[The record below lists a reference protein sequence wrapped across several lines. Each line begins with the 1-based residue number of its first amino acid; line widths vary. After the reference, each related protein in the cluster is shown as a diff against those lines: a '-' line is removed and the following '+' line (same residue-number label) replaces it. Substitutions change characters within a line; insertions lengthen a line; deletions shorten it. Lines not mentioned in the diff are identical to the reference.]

1 MFIFFTQYLTD
12 NLNNSNKDE
21 RRVTKVNLKK
31 VFDFNNE
38 RMRNWTLIV
47 FINYDVDVKKK
58 N

>member
-12 NLNNSNKDE
+12 NLNNSNKEE
-21 RRVTKVNLKK
+21 RKVTKVNLKK

-47 FINYDVDVKKK
+47 FINYDVDIKKK

>member
-12 NLNNSNKDE
+12 NLNNSNKEE
-21 RRVTKVNLKK
+21 RKVTKVNLKK

-47 FINYDVDVKKK
+47 FINYDVDIKKK
-58 N
+58 A

>member
-47 FINYDVDVKKK
+47 FINYDVDIKKK
-58 N
+58 A

>member
-12 NLNNSNKDE
+12 NLNNSNKEE
-21 RRVTKVNLKK
+21 RKVTKVNLKK

-47 FINYDVDVKKK
+47 FINFEVDIK
-58 N
+58 

>member
-12 NLNNSNKDE
+12 NLNNSNKEE
-21 RRVTKVNLKK
+21 RKVTKVNLKK